1 MWDSHRP
8 LSTTLQEREGVGSRR
23 HVCAILP
30 LHQLWGAMAG
40 YVVAPCPPS
49 PLVLTKNPGNNDD
62 QVVVVI
68 PAPLS
73 LYSLPSSVLPHH
85 PHLLLFLFGSD
96 VAMVAFDVVGV
107 RRMGGGGDVATRPV
121 RRALRAFGICEHF
134 AILLRPRRGVEQSG
148 SSSGS

>member
-85 PHLLLFLFGSD
+85 PHLLLFPFGSD
-96 VAMVAFDVVGV
+96 VVVVALDMGSVIVVGQ
-107 RRMGGGGDVATRPV
+107 RCWASLGGDVVAWWASLAGDV
-121 RRALRAFGICEHF
+121 ACSWGLLGIVVGC
-134 AILLRPRRGVEQSG
+134 
-148 SSSGS
+148 